1 MKKKVSKT
9 NKKTAPVQHDES
21 QEKATKPDKP
31 IQPHEIASGM
41 TEDQMIQLLD
51 KLMALKE
58 PN

>member
-9 NKKTAPVQHDES
+9 NKKTEPVQHDKSE
-21 QEKATKPDKP
+21 EKAVKPDKP

-51 KLMALKE
+51 RLMALKD